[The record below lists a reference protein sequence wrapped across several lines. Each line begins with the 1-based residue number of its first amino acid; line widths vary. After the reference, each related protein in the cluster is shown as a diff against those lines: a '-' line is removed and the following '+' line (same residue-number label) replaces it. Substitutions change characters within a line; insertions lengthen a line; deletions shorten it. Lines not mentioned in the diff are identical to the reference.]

1 MCLHFKIYFPP
12 KLFNV
17 LVDVL
22 KGALTRQ
29 GVTFVLHYLDE
40 LLTLDTS
47 AFNICQEN
55 LSIIRYKS
63 PTT

>member
-1 MCLHFKIYFPP
+1 MCLHFKTHSTP

-29 GVTFVLHYLDE
+29 GVTFVFHYLDE
-40 LLTLDTS
+40 LLTLGPA
-47 AFNICQEN
+47 AFNIC
-55 LSIIRYKS
+55 
-63 PTT
+63 